1 MSALG
6 DIDPDRRRLFTVD
19 EVLAM
24 QRAGVFED
32 ERKFEL
38 IEGELILMQSR
49 LNRHELYKNNLVRA
63 FYRLLPDDVSPWV
76 EPTLYLPP
84 RNAPDPDIMVF
95 PRGRS
100 IEDLKPEEVYLVVE
114 VADSSLR
121 IDLGLKARIYAR
133 FGIREYW
140 VVDVQGQRIVVHRG
154 PAGEIW
160 NEVRVIGPTEA
171 IAPLAFP
178 QAAIHL
184 ADLET

>member
-1 MSALG
+1 MSVSTEFEA
-6 DIDPDRRRLFTVD
+6 DRRRRFTVD

-24 QRAGVFED
+24 QRSGVFED

-38 IEGELILMQSR
+38 LEGELILMQSK
-49 LNRHELYKNNLVRA
+49 LNPHELYKNNLVRA
-63 FYRLLPDDVSPWV
+63 FYRLLPENVSPWV

-84 RNAPDPDIMVF
+84 SNAPDPDIMLF

-100 IEDLKPEEVYLVVE
+100 IEELRPAEVYLVVE
-114 VADSSLR
+114 LADSSLR

-133 FGIREYW
+133 YGIREYW
-140 VVDVQGQRIVVHRG
+140 VVDVQGRRIVVHRG

-160 NEVRVIGPTEA
+160 NEVRVIGAAES

-178 QAAIHL
+178 DVAIRL
-184 ADLET
+184 GDLEA